1 MRSVLSSLGQNQIER
16 TLLIPLQVD
25 VAALS
30 EMDDKD
36 LSELGLSNVNDRK
49 AILKYVF
56 KVKY

>member
-1 MRSVLSSLGQNQIER
+1 MSLK
-16 TLLIPLQVD
+16 VD

-36 LSELGLSNVNDRK
+36 LSELGLSNANDRK

-56 KVKY
+56 KIIY